1 MRKIVILM
9 LSVFAFATSAE
20 ALSYNEARNRA
31 WYLTD
36 KMAYEL
42 NLTEEQYNKAYEI
55 NLDYFMS
62 VNTPM
67 DAEGVYWQYRNT
79 DLRYILFDWQYNL
92 FAATSYF
99 FRPLLRVNGIWVL
112 ASYNIYDRDF
122 YYFSR
127 PVIFNVYK
135 GRSWRRRPHVSPYR
149 HFHIVKGH
157 GMRDRYLEA
166 RHHTGPRR
174 EVPRHGVHKGG
185 GRNYEYEWHNPGGR
199 GNSNLYKPG
208 RNKPGD
214 NNNLKYTNNINE
226 IHFGNSSSTT
236 TNRKYITSGKNYRD
250 KVEKQENGEKPRL
263 SAAVTSAKSDES
275 QKAQSAPR
283 RMNSRTGVFGG
294 GANAR
299 SNQNS
304 KTIRKNTS
312 AAKSNGSIR
321 RNSIRTRTNANPGKS
336 VNSSRNNKQTVRS
349 YNR

>member
-1 MRKIVILM
+1 
-9 LSVFAFATSAE
+9 
-20 ALSYNEARNRA
+20 
-31 WYLTD
+31 
-36 KMAYEL
+36 
-42 NLTEEQYNKAYEI
+42 
-55 NLDYFMS
+55 
-62 VNTPM
+62 
-67 DAEGVYWQYRNT
+67 
-79 DLRYILFDWQYNL
+79 
-92 FAATSYF
+92 
-99 FRPLLRVNGIWVL
+99 
-112 ASYNIYDRDF
+112 
-122 YYFSR
+122 
-127 PVIFNVYK
+127 
-135 GRSWRRRPHVSPYR
+135 
-149 HFHIVKGH
+149 
-157 GMRDRYLEA
+157 MRDRYLEA

-226 IHFGNSSSTT
+226 IHFGNSSSAT
-236 TNRKYITSGKNYRD
+236 TNRKYITSGNNYRD
-250 KVEKQENGEKPRL
+250 KLEKQENGEKSRL
-263 SAAVTSAKSDES
+263 SAAVTSVESNES
-275 QKAQSAPR
+275 QKAQSTPR

-321 RNSIRTRTNANPGKS
+321 RNSVRTRTNANPGKS